1 MSSDTD
7 NTIFNAKSQ
16 LLWKILSASL
26 IPALVWVNA
35 ISNDVAVLKSRVDA
49 IDETV
54 SKINTELSEVS
65 RITTENSVRL
75 QSIHESL
82 IRIHDSIKE
91 TRGDLRA
98 LNTRLLNQSPTGNP

>member
-1 MSSDTD
+1 MSSDRES
-7 NTIFNAKSQ
+7 NPLNVKSEIV
-16 LLWKILSASL
+16 WKALSACL
-26 IPALVWVNA
+26 IPALVWVNS

-49 IDETV
+49 VEETV
-54 SKINTELSEVS
+54 GKINTELSEVR

-82 IRIHDSIKE
+82 IRVLDSIKE

-98 LNTRLLNQSPTGNP
+98 LNTRLLQPPQGHQ